1 MATMDAPV
9 GERERLDYLDI
20 LRGLAVLA
28 IFVVNIKAMLA
39 PFPYYMNATLWPGE
53 HDMTVAAIQAFLV
66 EDKWRTI
73 FTALF
78 GAGLALIAERAAAR
92 GAGSLGLLARR
103 LFFLALFGLFH
114 LLCIWSG
121 DILFPY
127 AVTGFLAMW
136 FRRAGA
142 KTLMRWS
149 IACLAV
155 AVVWNTVFAIG
166 PAAIPEVRAEF
177 EPMLWGSDPDFLQE
191 EMDSMLGGVGAQ
203 FESRLTAARE
213 FILFYMFAGGFW
225 LTTLGIML
233 AGMWGYRTG
242 FLTGAASSQTYIR
255 AAAAGLGAAVL
266 LDTVRWTL
274 ISFYNWDFVVFSY
287 AQVLNQLDGF
297 AGAIGFAG
305 LVGWLVRSGWAPKAV
320 AATGR
325 MAFTNYIACSLI
337 GTTLA
342 NGHGFGLFGSLTN
355 LQLMLIVF
363 AVWAAILIWSPLWLA
378 RFRFGP
384 LEWLWRSLTYGKLQP
399 FRRQP
404 AAPAPAL

>member
-1 MATMDAPV
+1 MTTMDAPV

-28 IFVVNIKAMLA
+28 IFVVNIKAMFA

-53 HDMTVAAIQAFLV
+53 FDMTVAAIQAFLV

-78 GAGLALIAERAAAR
+78 GAGLALIAERSAAR
-92 GAGSLGLLARR
+92 GAGSLALLSRR

-114 LLCIWSG
+114 LLCIWGG

-127 AVTGFLAMW
+127 AVSGFLAMW

-142 KTLMRWS
+142 KTLIRWS
-149 IACLAV
+149 IGCLAV
-155 AVVWNTVFAIG
+155 AVLWNAAFAIG
-166 PAAIPEVRAEF
+166 PAVIPEVRAEV
-177 EPMLWGSDPDFLQE
+177 EPMLWGSDPAFLQSE
-191 EMDSMLGGVGAQ
+191 TESMLGSIGAQ
-203 FESRLTAARE
+203 FEARLKSASE
-213 FILFYMFAGGFW
+213 FILLYMFAGGFW

-242 FLTGAASSQTYIR
+242 FLTGAAPSGTYKRTAVI
-255 AAAAGLGAAVL
+255 GLGTAFAFDVI
-266 LDTVRWTL
+266 RWTV
-274 ISFYNWDFVVFSY
+274 INVSGWDFAAFSY
-287 AQVLNQLDGF
+287 VQILNQLDGF
-297 AGAIGFAG
+297 AGAIGYAG
-305 LVGWLVRSGWAPKAV
+305 LVGWLVRSGWRPKAV

-363 AVWAAILIWSPLWLA
+363 AVWTAILIWSPLWLA

-384 LEWLWRSLTYGKLQP
+384 LEWLWRSLTYGKIQT
-399 FRRQP
+399 FRQEATEVR
-404 AAPAPAL
+404 AA

>member
-1 MATMDAPV
+1 MDAPV

-53 HDMTVAAIQAFLV
+53 FDMTVAAVQAFLV

-78 GAGLALIAERAAAR
+78 GAGLALIAERSAAR
-92 GAGSLGLLARR
+92 GAGSLGLLSRR
-103 LFFLALFGLFH
+103 LFFLLVFGLFH
-114 LLCIWSG
+114 LVCIWGG
-121 DILFPY
+121 DILFAY
-127 AVTGFLAMW
+127 AASGFLAMW
-136 FRRAGA
+136 FRRASA

-149 IACLAV
+149 IGCLAI
-155 AVVWNTVFAIG
+155 AMVWNTAFSIA
-166 PAAIPEVRAEF
+166 PAAIPEVRAEI
-177 EPMLWGSDPDFLQE
+177 EPILWGSDPVALQTE
-191 EMDSMLGGVGAQ
+191 FEKMLGGVGDQLNA
-203 FESRLTAARE
+203 RLSSAKE
-213 FILFYMFAGGFW
+213 YILMYFLAGGFW
-225 LTTLGIML
+225 LTTLGVML

-242 FLTGAASSQTYIR
+242 FLIGRASSRTYVL
-255 AAAAGLGAAVL
+255 AAIGGLGTAAVL
-266 LDTVRWTL
+266 DAIRWTV
-274 ISFYNWDFVVFSY
+274 INQYDWDFAAFSY
-287 AQVLNQLDGF
+287 AQILNQLDGF
-297 AGAIGFAG
+297 AGAIGYAG
-305 LVGWLVRSGWAPKAV
+305 LVGWLVRSGWTPKAV
-320 AATGR
+320 TATGR

-337 GTTLA
+337 GTTIA

-384 LEWLWRSLTYGKLQP
+384 LEWLWRSLTYGKLQT
-399 FRRQP
+399 FRKQ
-404 AAPAPAL
+404 AAVASAAL